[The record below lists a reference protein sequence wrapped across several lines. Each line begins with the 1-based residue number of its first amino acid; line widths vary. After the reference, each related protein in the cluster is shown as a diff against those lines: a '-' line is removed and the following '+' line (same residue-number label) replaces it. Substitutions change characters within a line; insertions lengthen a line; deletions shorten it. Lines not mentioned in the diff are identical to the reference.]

1 MKTLLQISFTA
12 TFILYFLS
20 AILYF
25 WHTASK
31 RQPVGN
37 AARVAAVTGWLANTA
52 ALAMRAELVGRLP
65 LTNGYEFLLSF
76 AWGIVLLYL
85 IFELRTKFRPAGG
98 FALFT
103 AWALLCC
110 IWIFMPEQQYS
121 VEPLMPALKSG
132 WLTVH
137 VLTAVVSYSAFT
149 LACGL
154 AVVYLR
160 RLKHSGQEDGS
171 LDVLIYESV
180 AFGFMMLTLTIVTGA
195 IWAEKAWGSYWSWD
209 PKETWSLITWIVFG
223 IYLHVRRH
231 RGWRGRAA
239 AVLVIVGFLVVMFT
253 FFGVN
258 YLLSGYHSYA

>member
-1 MKTLLQISFTA
+1 MLQIAFMT
-12 TFILYFLS
+12 TFVLYFLS
-20 AILYF
+20 AVLYF
-25 WHTASK
+25 WHIASK
-31 RQPVGN
+31 RQSLGR
-37 AARVAAVTGWLANTA
+37 AAQVAAVVGWLANTA
-52 ALAMRAELVGRLP
+52 ALVMRAMLVGRLP
-65 LTNGYEFLLSF
+65 LASGYEFLTSF

-85 IFELRTKFRPAGG
+85 IFEQRTKFRSAGG
-98 FALFT
+98 FALFV

-137 VLTAVVSYSAFT
+137 VLTAVVAYSAFT

-154 AVVYLR
+154 AAVYLW
-160 RLKHSGQEDGS
+160 RLKRAGS
-171 LDVLIYESV
+171 DEEKFDVLIHETV
-180 AFGFMMLTLTIVTGA
+180 ALGFMMLTLCIVTGS

-223 IYLHVRRH
+223 IYLHVHRS

-239 AVLVIVGFLVVMFT
+239 AILVIVGFLIVLFT

-258 YLLSGYHSYA
+258 YLLSGNHSYA